1 MPVYASGL
9 NPDAQAL
16 AQVDEARS
24 ASHRAFKIKIGF
36 GEERDLATLR
46 PVFAGLGAGERVMVD
61 INQGWELRTAT
72 RMVHVLGE
80 FPLTW
85 IEEPLACD
93 RPA

>member
-1 MPVYASGL
+1 VPVYASGL

-36 GEERDLATLR
+36 GEERYLATLR
-46 PVFAGLGAGERVMVD
+46 PVFAGLGAGERLMVD